1 MASGLQSVASAFD
14 YSTADP
20 YSSVPGLRF
29 RRLASKFVVKS
40 VISTSSSWLWSS
52 LLSSLSSHQASKL
65 TRKTLEEGVNC
76 SKSTIKTP
84 KQRHWRFS
92 KICIVNFEQISH
104 PVLVFLLLTLNRQ
117 MSTGITTIPIFSWEN
132 FIFCRIST
140 ELLMENRTKVIDDYL
155 SNLKLTVSKAGLKML
170 CHVVLTSTIHCMTK
184 IISIHCDM
192 SDELRGVFDL
202 RDLWGFS
209 VPYIFVTFSIMPPR
223 PLKAIYHQFIIKNI
237 CINKRVPRKPAIRS
251 TGFSKPKI
259 NLLYCKKYH
268 NFT

>member
-1 MASGLQSVASAFD
+1 MIIYKNTKQYHKSFLSNGRRPSIRGL
-14 YSTADP
+14 
-20 YSSVPGLRF
+20 GLWLLD
-29 RRLASKFVVKS
+29 RRPLLLGPMSPIPK
-40 VISTSSSWLWSS
+40 TWLWSSSWLWSS

-65 TRKTLEEGVNC
+65 TIKTLEEGVTC
-76 SKSTIKTP
+76 SKSAIKTP

-104 PVLVFLLLTLNRQ
+104 PVLVFLLLNLNRQ
-117 MSTGITTIPIFSWEN
+117 MSTGITSIPIIPWEN

-155 SNLKLTVSKAGLKML
+155 SNLKVTVSKAGLKVL

-192 SDELRGVFDL
+192 PDDLRGLFDL

-209 VPYIFVTFSIMPPR
+209 FPYIFVTFSFMPPAKSN
-223 PLKAIYHQFIIKNI
+223 LSSIYYQ
-237 CINKRVPRKPAIRS
+237 
-251 TGFSKPKI
+251 
-259 NLLYCKKYH
+259 KYMH
-268 NFT
+268 